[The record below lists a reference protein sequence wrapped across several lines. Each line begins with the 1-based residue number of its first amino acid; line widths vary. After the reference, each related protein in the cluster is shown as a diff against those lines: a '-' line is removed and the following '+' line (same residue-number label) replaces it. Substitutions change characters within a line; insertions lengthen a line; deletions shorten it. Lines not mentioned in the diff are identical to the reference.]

1 MVNGLNITQMVKQNQ
16 NENTQ
21 IEKKIENGKD
31 TTKNDKLSK
40 RKNTKMEKS

>member
-1 MVNGLNITQMVKQNQ
+1 MVNGLNTTKMVKQNQ

-31 TTKNDKLSK
+31 ITKNEKLPKK
-40 RKNTKMEKS
+40 RNTKMEKS